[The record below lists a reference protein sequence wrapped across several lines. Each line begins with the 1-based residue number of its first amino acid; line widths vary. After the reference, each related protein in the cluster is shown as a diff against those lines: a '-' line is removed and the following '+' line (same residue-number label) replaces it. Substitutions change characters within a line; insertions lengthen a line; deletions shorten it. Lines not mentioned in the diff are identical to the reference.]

1 MKLPSSHS
9 FLTLISTI
17 ILHLIFFFSLCFE
30 TNAKVE
36 LPENVL
42 IPALFVFGDSIMDT
56 GNNNFKKT
64 ITRCDFAPYGKDFPG
79 GVPTGRFSNGKAPSD
94 IVAEEL
100 GIKEFLPPYLDPK
113 LNATEL
119 ATGVCF
125 ASGGSGFD
133 HVTSK
138 LLNAIPLSS
147 QLDSFKEYIE
157 KLKVSVGENRTN
169 EILANS
175 VFLVVFGSNDIS
187 NTYFLTRLRKIKYP
201 EFSDYADLL
210 VSIASNFTK
219 EIYQL
224 GARRIGIFNVPPLG
238 CVPLQRTV
246 AGGSERKCVEEYNN
260 ATVLF
265 NDKLSNEIDSI
276 KTNLSDS
283 RIVYMDVYSRTLD
296 VIVNRQN
303 YGFANEDKGCCG
315 TGKLEVG
322 FLCNRLGSICSN
334 VSEHVFWDSFHPTE
348 IFYKITIPPLLK
360 NYMSQFL

>member
-1 MKLPSSHS
+1 MNFSMKLPSSHS
-9 FLTLISTI
+9 FLALT
-17 ILHLIFFFSLCFE
+17 FFLVLCFE

-36 LPENVL
+36 LPENVT
-42 IPALFVFGDSIMDT
+42 IPALIVFGDSIMDT

-64 ITRCDFAPYGKDFPG
+64 ITRCDFAPYGKDFLE
-79 GVPTGRFSNGKAPSD
+79 GVATGRFSNGKAPSD
-94 IVAEEL
+94 IIAEEL
-100 GIKEFLPPYLDPK
+100 GIKEFLPPYLDPN
-113 LNATEL
+113 LNITEL

-133 HVTSK
+133 SFTSNF
-138 LLNAIPLSS
+138 LNAIPLSN

-169 EILANS
+169 EVLANS

-187 NTYFLTRLRKIKYP
+187 NTYFLTHLRKIKYP
-201 EFSDYADLL
+201 KFSDYADLL

-246 AGGSERKCVEEYNN
+246 AGGLERKCVEEYNN

-265 NDKLSNEIDSI
+265 NDKLSNEIDLL

-283 RIVYMDVYSRTLD
+283 RIVYMDVYSPIFD
-296 VIVNRQN
+296 VIMNVQK
-303 YGFANEDKGCCG
+303 YGFVDADKGCCG

-322 FLCNRLGSICSN
+322 FLCNRFASICSN
-334 VSEHVFWDSFHPTE
+334 VSDHVFWDSFHPTE
-348 IFYKITIPPLLK
+348 IVYKTFVPPLLK
-360 NYMSQFL
+360 KYISQFF